1 MEFKDV
7 VAVSGMGGLFEM
19 VAQRPDGILIQ
30 PLGGTK
36 KKFAS
41 NRIHTFSPLDKIGIY
56 TLDGD
61 SLPLED
67 VMRNIKKYE
76 EEGNTVVSA
85 NSSSNDLKD
94 FFSQVMEDYD
104 DERVYVS
111 DIKKVVKWYQILAE
125 HDLIQEKAAA
135 EEEEASEDKQEI
147 DESEEETS
155 TDGDTDTED
164 VDTEN
169 DKSEEE

>member
-19 VAQRPDGILIQ
+19 VAQRPDGMVIKHI
-30 PLGGTK
+30 GGSK

-61 SLPLED
+61 SVPLED
-67 VMRNIKKYE
+67 VMRNIKQYAE
-76 EEGNTVVSA
+76 DGGTVISA
-85 NSSSNDLKD
+85 NSSSDELKD
-94 FFSQVMEDYD
+94 FFKEVLEDYD

-111 DIKKVVKWYQILAE
+111 DIKKVIKWYNILAE
-125 HDLIQEKAAA
+125 YDLIQEKEEEESS
-135 EEEEASEDKQEI
+135 EEEEATSSDED
-147 DESEEETS
+147 STNGEEENAE
-155 TDGDTDTED
+155 TE
-164 VDTEN
+164 
-169 DKSEEE
+169 KSEE

>member
-19 VAQRPDGILIQ
+19 ISQRPDGMLIQ
-30 PLGGTK
+30 PIGSNK
-36 KKFAS
+36 KKFVS

-67 VMRNIKKYE
+67 VMRNIHKDVAAGGIIPKA
-76 EEGNTVVSA
+76 SA
-85 NSSSNDLKD
+85 KSTELKA
-94 FFSQVMEDYD
+94 FFNRVMEDYD

-111 DIKKVVKWYQILAE
+111 DIKKVIKWYAILAE
-125 HDLIQEKAAA
+125 HDLITEPVEAKAEI
-135 EEEEASEDKQEI
+135 EESN
-147 DESEEETS
+147 ESE
-155 TDGDTDTED
+155 GDSENAEGEVEKTA
-164 VDTEN
+164 VDT
-169 DKSEEE
+169 K

>member
-7 VAVSGMGGLFEM
+7 VAVSRMGGLYEM
-19 VAQRPDGILIQ
+19 VAQRPDGMLIQ

-56 TLDGD
+56 TVDGD

-67 VMRNIKKYE
+67 VMRNIHQYV
-76 EEGNTVVSA
+76 EEGGTLA
-85 NSSSNDLKD
+85 NANGSSNELKS
-94 FFSQVMEDYD
+94 FFSEVMEDYD

-111 DIKKVVKWYQILAE
+111 DIKKVIKWYQILAD
-125 HDLIQEKAAA
+125 HNLITEKK
-135 EEEEASEDKQEI
+135 EEEESVEEGG
-147 DESEEETS
+147 ESENVEEV
-155 TDGDTDTED
+155 G
-164 VDTEN
+164 
-169 DKSEEE
+169 SEEDSSEENA